1 LLAGALGGL
10 LPLVLMFILTL
21 PTIGEPLIG
30 EFSFFISLIFALVT
44 LLIYIIELTLIPLLI
59 IIFQLAKMISFESQF
74 VLLIPENI

>member
-1 LLAGALGGL
+1 LAGVLGGL

-44 LLIYIIELTLIPLLI
+44 LLIYIIELTLISLLI
-59 IIFQLAKMISFESQF
+59 IIFQLAKMISFESQ
-74 VLLIPENI
+74 VILHIPENI